1 MGSNNSKNAFSDYEH
16 ERENECYN
24 ECGFYIPSNKKCHI
38 YRLVGDNVETK
49 NCQVDTIELP
59 LETDSVVRSVLHK
72 FIERS
77 SFGKKKYGTD
87 LDRDDLSLLDWI
99 QHTQEELMD
108 ATLYLE
114 KLKKTVLE
122 KLEQQEKNTEV

>member
-1 MGSNNSKNAFSDYEH
+1 MGSNNCKNVNEFSDFEH
-16 ERENECYN
+16 YN
-24 ECGFYIPSNKKCHI
+24 DNGIYIPSKNTCDLSELI
-38 YRLVGDNVETK
+38 DDNVEITK
-49 NCQVDTIELP
+49 NEVDTIDLP

-87 LDRDDLSLLDWI
+87 LDRNDLSMLDWI

-114 KLKKTVLE
+114 KLKKSVLE
-122 KLEQQEKNTEV
+122 KMENTEN

>member
-1 MGSNNSKNAFSDYEH
+1 MGSNNSKNFDAFSDYE
-16 ERENECYN
+16 RENEFYS
-24 ECGFYIPSNKKCHI
+24 ESGFYIPPNKKCVI
-38 YRLVGDNVETK
+38 YKLVDDNVEIK
-49 NCQVDTIELP
+49 DCQVDTIELP
-59 LETDSVVRSVLHK
+59 LETDSVVRSVLNK

-122 KLEQQEKNTEV
+122 KLDQQEKNTEV

>member
-1 MGSNNSKNAFSDYEH
+1 MGSNNSKNVNEFSDFEFEH
-16 ERENECYN
+16 YN
-24 ECGFYIPSNKKCHI
+24 ETGIYIPSKSCCKNTCHVDACCL
-38 YRLVGDNVETK
+38 LVDNVEITK
-49 NCQVDTIELP
+49 NKVDTIELP

-87 LDRDDLSLLDWI
+87 LDRNDLSMLDWI

-114 KLKKTVLE
+114 KLKKSVLY
-122 KLEQQEKNTEV
+122 K